1 MAKVNISKLARAAGL
16 APSVVHNRLAQ
27 GWTMDEALK
36 IPKYGRRRKSAPVTP
51 ALTTEARPSVS
62 TKVIE
67 QPVPQKSSPSWMPI
81 VVVGVVALL
90 LVLALL

>member
-1 MAKVNISKLARAAGL
+1 MPKGNISKLARAAGL
-16 APSVVHNRLAQ
+16 SPTLVHSRLKQ
-27 GWTMDEALK
+27 GWTLDEALK
-36 IPKYGRRRKSAPVTP
+36 LPKYGRRSKSTPVIP
-51 ALTTEARPSVS
+51 TTE
-62 TKVIE
+62 TKVTE